1 MPCLGQQQGELLVS
15 DRGLGVSVPRVGG
28 LDRVTG
34 GQRFVADIAIED
46 VLHVALVTVDCGR
59 AAIEGID
66 STGAEQTDGVVRVF
80 AADDFPKPAQ
90 RFGPR
95 FADRPVIAAAE
106 TKYHGEPVAA
116 VVAVS
121 KEAARAGA
129 AAVIVTSTELPGVF
143 TVEDALDPEGPLVAD
158 PELRPH
164 DDPFRATNIRQ
175 VWEWGWGDVDSSGA
189 DLILEETYRF
199 PMVTHFSIE
208 PHAFIAAPD
217 GDGVAV
223 WSSIQHPYILQRTLA
238 EMLNLAVSKV
248 RVHAP
253 DPGGG
258 FGGKGYPKYEPLVA
272 MMALELG
279 RPVRLVLSLEETFQA
294 VRRTNAR
301 LHFRTGFTRH
311 GRLVFIDSVNDFLM
325 GAYTDIAP
333 RVISKAS
340 YFAAGPYKVAA
351 LRATVRGL
359 MSHTTPSTAF
369 RGFGAPQ
376 MTWAIESQ
384 IDAAARELGIDPV
397 DIRLANLA
405 APGEEIVPGDK
416 PADGDW
422 AQSVRI
428 AAEKL
433 GWDEPLP
440 PGHGRG
446 IAVGLKA
453 SATAGASYCI
463 LRILYDGSVA
473 LLAGTSDMG
482 QGARTIITQLVT
494 SQLGVPSEKVTL
506 VMGDTAVVPFDYS
519 TSASRSTVFMGSAVV
534 DACHKAIGDIVSRL
548 AQAHGV
554 GADQVEFTPGQV
566 AVAGAQLTIPEV
578 MKAVFGSVPGEIIAV
593 GSQRDQGQPGHPLGG
608 PASFYEFSC
617 TASELAVDLETGDYE
632 LVKHVT
638 VADVG
643 KAINPQHVEMQDEGA
658 AVMGLGHTLMEHLI
672 LDDHG
677 RITNLG
683 ALDYRIP
690 TFNDLPNSMS
700 SVLVENEDGPGPGGA
715 KGSGEGGLL
724 ATAPAIAAAIAQ
736 ASGAVITDL
745 PLTPE
750 RVWQAIHD
758 QKDSENESKEDS
770 NGEDI

>member
-1 MPCLGQQQGELLVS
+1 MSE
-15 DRGLGVSVPRVGG
+15 RGLGTSARRVGG
-28 LDRVTG
+28 VDRVTG
-34 GQRFVADIAIED
+34 AQQFTADVTIDD
-46 VLHVALVTVDCGR
+46 VLHVALVSLDCGR
-59 AAIEGID
+59 AAIQDIDASAAEGL
-66 STGAEQTDGVVRVF
+66 DGVVRVF
-80 AADDFPKPAQ
+80 TAGDFPRPMP

-95 FADRPVIAAAE
+95 FPDRPVIASAE
-106 TKYHGEPVAA
+106 TRYHGDPVAA

-129 AAVIVTSTELPGVF
+129 ASVKVQYTELAGVY
-143 TVEDALDPEGPLVAD
+143 TIDQALDPDSPLVVETD
-158 PELRPH
+158 LRED
-164 DDPFRATNIRQ
+164 DDPWRETNIRQ
-175 VWEWGWGDVDSSGA
+175 VWDWGWGDVEEIAA
-189 DLILEETYRF
+189 DLVIDETYEF

-208 PHAFIAAPD
+208 PHAFAAAPE

-238 EMLNLAVSKV
+238 EMLDLPTSKV

-258 FGGKGYPKYEPLVA
+258 FGGKGYPKYEPLLA
-272 MMALELG
+272 LMALELG
-279 RPVRLVLSLEETFQA
+279 RPVRLVLTLEETFQA

-301 LHFRTGFTRH
+301 LHMRTGFASD
-311 GRLVFIDSVNDFLM
+311 GRLLFIDAVNDFLM

-340 YFAAGPYKVAA
+340 YLSAGPYRVDAA
-351 LRATVRGL
+351 RATVRGL

-384 IDAAARELGIDPV
+384 IDAAARALGIDPV
-397 DIRLANLA
+397 DIRLTNLA
-405 APGEEIVPGDK
+405 SPGEEIVPGDK

-422 AQSVRI
+422 AQSLST
-428 AAEKL
+428 AAETL

-446 IAVGLKA
+446 IAVGIKA
-453 SATAGASYCI
+453 SATAGASYSI

-473 LLAGTSDMG
+473 LVAGTSDMG
-482 QGARTIITQLVT
+482 QGARTVLTQLV
-494 SQLGVPSEKVTL
+494 SENLGVPFEQVTL

-519 TSASRSTVFMGSAVV
+519 TSASRSTVFMGSSVV
-534 DACHKAIGDIVSRL
+534 NACEKAIAELLRRAAETHDVGIDEVTFAPGKVTVGGATYTL
-548 AQAHGV
+548 A
-554 GADQVEFTPGQV
+554 ET
-566 AVAGAQLTIPEV
+566 LKKI
-578 MKAVFGSVPGEIIAV
+578 FGPVPGEIITF
-593 GSQRDQGQPGHPLGG
+593 GSQRDEGVAGHPLGG
-608 PASFYEFSC
+608 PAAFYEFSC
-617 TASELAVDLETGDYE
+617 TASEVAVDMETGDFE

-658 AVMGLGHTLMEHLI
+658 AVMGLGHTLMEHII
-672 LDDHG
+672 LDGQG

-690 TFNDLPNSMS
+690 TFKDLPTTMR
-700 SVLVENEDGPGPGGA
+700 SVLVENGDGPGPGGA
-715 KGSGEGGLL
+715 KGTGEGGLL
-724 ATAPAIAAAIAQ
+724 ATSPAIAAAIA
-736 ASGAVITDL
+736 AATGAVIRDL

-750 RVWQAIHD
+750 RVWQAI
-758 QKDSENESKEDS
+758 QETKKGETSEDV
-770 NGEDI
+770 